1 MAFSMLTRVPS
12 RVLMVAA
19 MVCGCQCLAWSQVV
33 PAKDGSMLTPPPVS
47 VDTYPKEVGSEV
59 RSNYL
64 RMGLIF
70 RGGYIDNLYAGSAD
84 SALGETILSI
94 RPTIAFDATSYRQQE
109 TLLYS
114 PGFTFYRPT
123 GALDVIDQSVLF
135 NFRFRLSPH
144 QSIKAN
150 ENFQQGGSS
159 FSPSSYAGGSGSS
172 NTGVLAPFSNTLTN
186 AANAEYSIQF
196 SPADMLGI
204 SGSFYNLHYPD
215 LSDVPGLY
223 DSDEQGGAAFYSH
236 RIAGSQYIGTT
247 YRYSRIR
254 SYPQDAHSEIE
265 TQTHTFYLFYTIY
278 PKPGLSFSVSGGPQV
293 FNSEY
298 SLPGSTTAQTPTSTG
313 NSWSPGATA
322 SMSWQKSHANFT
334 ARYTRSTSAGGGLL
348 GTFDS
353 NTASALVRWRASRDW
368 TLGVSADYSILKSVT
383 PLPFFSTNLGGHTI
397 AGLATVDH
405 PFNTHF
411 GVLFE
416 YDRLHQSYAGVPV
429 LLTNPDS
436 NRELVSVYWQLAR
449 PLGR

>member
-12 RVLMVAA
+12 RVLIVAA
-19 MVCGCQCLAWSQVV
+19 MACGCQCIAWSQVV
-33 PAKDGSMLTPPPVS
+33 PAKDGSMATPPPVS
-47 VDTYPKEVGSEV
+47 VDAFPKEVGSEA

-64 RMGLIF
+64 RLGMIF

-84 SALGETILSI
+84 KALGETILSI

-123 GALDVIDQSVLF
+123 GALNVIDQSVTF
-135 NFRFRLSPH
+135 NYRFRLSPH
-144 QSIKAN
+144 QLIKAN

-159 FSPSSYAGGSGSS
+159 FSPSSYSGGGGSS

-196 SPADMLGI
+196 SPTDMLGV

-236 RIAGSQYIGTT
+236 RISGSQYLGST

-265 TQTHTFYLFYTIY
+265 TQTHTFYLFYTFY

-313 NSWSPGATA
+313 DSWSPGATA
-322 SMSWQKSHANFT
+322 SMSWQESHTNFT
-334 ARYTRSTSAGGGLL
+334 ARYTHSTSAGGGLL

-353 NTASALVRWRASRDW
+353 NTASALVRWRATRNW
-368 TLGVSADYSILKSVT
+368 TLGTSVDYSILKSVT
-383 PLPFFSTNLGGHTI
+383 PLPFFSTNLGGHTL

-429 LLTNPDS
+429 LLSSPDS
-436 NRELVSVYWQLAR
+436 NREMVSVYWQLAR

>member
-12 RVLMVAA
+12 RVLIVAA
-19 MVCGCQCLAWSQVV
+19 TACGCQCVAWSQVV
-33 PAKDGSMLTPPPVS
+33 AAKDGSMVTPPPVS
-47 VDTYPKEVGSEV
+47 VDAFPKEVGSEA

-64 RMGLIF
+64 RLGMIF

-84 SALGETILSI
+84 KALGETVLSL

-123 GALDVIDQSVLF
+123 GALDVIDQSVTF
-135 NFRFRLSPH
+135 NYRFRLTPH
-144 QSIKAN
+144 QLIKAN

-159 FSPSSYAGGSGSS
+159 FSPSSYSGGGGSS

-186 AANAEYSIQF
+186 AANAEYSIQI
-196 SPADMLGI
+196 SPTDMFGI

-236 RIAGSQYIGTT
+236 RISGSQYLGST

-254 SYPQDAHSEIE
+254 SYPQDAHSEIQ
-265 TQTHTFYLFYTIY
+265 TQTHTFYLFYTFY

-322 SMSWQKSHANFT
+322 SMIWQKSHANFT

-353 NTASALVRWRASRDW
+353 NTASALVRWRASRNW
-368 TLGVSADYSILKSVT
+368 TLGASVDYSILKSVT
-383 PLPFFSTNLGGHTI
+383 PLPFFSTNLGGHTL
-397 AGLATVDH
+397 AGIATVDH
-405 PFNTHF
+405 PFNAHF